1 MSLTNLAQIKG
12 GLQLQKDVAASFRT
26 ENVVVS
32 TVDTSA
38 QDYAASDEKVLSEKA
53 VAAKLDALKKAIED
67 SAAKQQID
75 KIAVTAPVTSFTLT
89 QVPNEKKVTMYI
101 NHLAYHE
108 DEDFTVDREQKAVTW
123 TATAAAEGFD
133 IDTDLTD
140 AVRFEYEYKPVAEEA

>member
-12 GLQLQKDVAASFRT
+12 GLQLQKDVADSFRK
-26 ENVVVS
+26 ENIVDS
-32 TVDTSA
+32 SVDTA
-38 QDYAASDEKVLSEKA
+38 VKGYVASDEKVLSEKA

-75 KIAVTAPVTSFTLT
+75 KIAVSAPTAAFTLT
-89 QVPNEKKVTMYI
+89 QTPNEKKVTMYI

-108 DEDFTVDREQKAVTW
+108 DEDFTVDRTKKTVTW
-123 TATAAAEGFD
+123 TSTADNDGFD

-140 AVRFEYEYKPVAEEA
+140 FVRFEYEYKPANQ